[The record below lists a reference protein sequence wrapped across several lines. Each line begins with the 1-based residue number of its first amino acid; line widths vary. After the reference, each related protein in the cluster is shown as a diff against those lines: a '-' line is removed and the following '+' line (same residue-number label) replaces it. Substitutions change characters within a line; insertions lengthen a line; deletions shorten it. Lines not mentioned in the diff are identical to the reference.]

1 MFFTSRAQTSMAVPP
16 KINIRA
22 IYDQYMAYFVRF
34 SDSRISDSREP
45 FIIMKNLQ
53 KWRKIFFGLKCSKLF
68 EIDNFFI
75 LTILNA

>member
-45 FIIMKNLQ
+45 FIIMKKLQ
-53 KWRKIFFGLKCSKLF
+53 NRENFFSVLNVRNYSKLITF
-68 EIDNFFI
+68 
-75 LTILNA
+75 LY